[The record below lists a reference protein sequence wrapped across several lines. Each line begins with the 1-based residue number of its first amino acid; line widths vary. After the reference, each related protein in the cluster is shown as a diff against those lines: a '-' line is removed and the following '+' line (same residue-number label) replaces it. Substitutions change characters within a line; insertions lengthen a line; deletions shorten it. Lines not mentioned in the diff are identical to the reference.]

1 MKKKPV
7 VLIVECLSSSIN
19 YLKDL
24 EKRGYQAAVLESPI
38 IRKNQPSWYSYDLF
52 GAKQQ
57 IILSRHEKYEDTLAE
72 VKKLNPILIVTGA
85 DHGLEMCLR
94 LSHDL
99 GLKNN
104 KLSNLPKMRDK
115 FISQNTLKKAGI
127 RCIESARY
135 KNMHQAI
142 EFFKKHNNKIV
153 VKPAKGVSSIGV
165 SVCTTQAQ
173 LKKSIALAQ
182 SKENYSVTNKQPILQ
197 EYIDGEEYIVDTVS
211 SNGIVKVS
219 SVYHYHKKQIPG
231 YAPVY
236 SWTTSHAPDEKE
248 IKPIV
253 DYALKVVKAV
263 GVEWGPVHGEYKVD
277 DKGPVLIETNCR
289 IPGGSMP
296 NTFLDAIWGHH
307 ETNLVLDAYLEPKK
321 FVKYDRLI
329 KPKAYGILKHIILD
343 KPIYI
348 KKVTPEIA
356 FKNIKSFHA
365 FNMGFDAA
373 AKNRWLYKTINY
385 ETSAGTI
392 FLVNKDREQLLSDLE
407 QISVIENNHLERLYV
422 IAQPPKPR
430 MKTKTTL
437 RDLVNEKGKQK

>member
-1 MKKKPV
+1 MKKPV

-24 EKRGYQAAVLESPI
+24 EERGYQAAVLESPI
-38 IRKNQPSWYSYDLF
+38 IRMNQPAWYSYDLF
-52 GAKQQ
+52 GAKQP
-57 IILSRHEKYEDTLAE
+57 IILSRHEKYEDTLKE
-72 VKKLNPILIVTGA
+72 VKKLNPVLIVTGA

-94 LSHDL
+94 LSNDL

-115 FISQNTLKKAGI
+115 FVSQQTLKKAGI
-127 RCIESARY
+127 RCIESVRY
-135 KNMHQAI
+135 TTMEAALD
-142 EFFKKHNNKIV
+142 FFKKHNNKIV

-165 SVCTTQAQ
+165 SVCTSQAQ
-173 LKKSIALAQ
+173 LRKSIALAQ
-182 SKENYSVTNKQPILQ
+182 SKENYSVTNKRPILQ
-197 EYIDGEEYIVDTVS
+197 EFIDGEEYIVDTVS
-211 SNGIVKVS
+211 SNGVVKVS
-219 SVYHYHKKQIPG
+219 SVYHYHKKFIPG

-236 SWTTSHAPDEKE
+236 SWTTSHSPDEKE

-277 DKGPVLIETNCR
+277 AKGPVLIETNCR

-296 NTFLDAIWGHH
+296 NTFLNAIWGHH
-307 ETNLVLDAYLEPKK
+307 ETNLVLDAYLKSKMFMKHP
-321 FVKYDRLI
+321 RLI

-348 KKVTPEIA
+348 KKVTPEKA
-356 FKNIKSFHA
+356 FKDVKSFHD

-392 FLVNKDREQLLSDLE
+392 FLVNKDREQLLTDLE
-407 QISVIENNHLERLYV
+407 RINEIEHNHLDRLYL
-422 IAQPPKPR
+422 IAKPPKPR
-430 MKTKTTL
+430 KHKDTL
-437 RDLVNEKGKQK
+437 RELVNEKGK